1 MAKVAFLG
9 TGLIGRAMAE
19 RALEQGHE
27 VSVYNRT
34 ASKAAAL
41 GELGARVCATPREA
55 VLGAERVHL
64 VLSDD
69 ASVDEVLAS
78 VGEGT
83 EVGDVGE
90 RVFVDHTT
98 TSPAGAKAR
107 AERFSNYLHAP
118 IFMSPTNARAGLGL
132 ILASGNKALF
142 ERVEVALQAMTGRVV
157 WLGERP
163 ELAASYKLFGNA
175 TIIALTGAVAD
186 VLTMGRAL
194 GLEPEE
200 AMGIYEIF
208 DPSMT
213 LKYRGRNM
221 AKGDFRPGFELTMAR
236 KDVRLMMEAA
246 GELPLAVL
254 PGVAGRMDALIAAGH
269 GADDMGVLALE
280 AVRGGPRGAGGS

>member
-34 ASKAAAL
+34 MVKAVPL
-41 GELGARVCATPREA
+41 GELGARVCATPAEA
-55 VLGAERVHL
+55 VKGAERVHL

-69 ASVDEVLAS
+69 ASVDEVLAQCGE
-78 VGEGT
+78 VG
-83 EVGDVGE
+83 EVGDVP
-90 RVFVDHTT
+90 FVDHTT
-98 TSPAGAKAR
+98 TSPVGAKGR
-107 AERFSNYLHAP
+107 AERFGNYLHAP
-118 IFMSPTNARAGLGL
+118 IFMSPTNARAGLGI
-132 ILASGNKALF
+132 ILASGSRATF
-142 ERVEVALQAMTGRVV
+142 ERVEAALMAMTGRVV
-157 WLGERP
+157 WLGERS

-194 GLEPEE
+194 GIEPQD

-213 LKYRGRNM
+213 LKYRGQNM
-221 AKGDFRPGFELTMAR
+221 ARGMFAPGFELTMAR

-254 PGVAGRMDALIAAGH
+254 PGVAGRMDALIEAGH

>member
-27 VSVYNRT
+27 VSVFNRT
-34 ASKAAAL
+34 MAKAVPL
-41 GELGARVCATPREA
+41 GALGARVCATPAEA
-55 VLGAERVHL
+55 VSGAERVHL

-69 ASVDEVLAS
+69 ASVDEVLEAM
-78 VGEGT
+78 GEVSG
-83 EVGDVGE
+83 VPL
-90 RVFVDHTT
+90 VDHTT
-98 TSPAGAKAR
+98 TSPVGAKGR
-107 AERFSNYLHAP
+107 AERFGNYLHAP
-118 IFMSPTNARAGLGL
+118 IFMSPTNARAGLGI
-132 ILASGNKALF
+132 ILASGSRATF
-142 ERVEVALQAMTGRVV
+142 ERVEAALLPMTGRVL
-157 WLGERP
+157 WLGERA

-194 GLEPEE
+194 GIEAKD

-213 LKYRGRNM
+213 LKYRGQNM
-221 AKGDFRPGFELTMAR
+221 ARGLFAPGFELTMAR

-254 PGVAGRMDALIAAGH
+254 PGVARRMDTLIEAGH

-280 AVRGGPRGAGGS
+280 AVQGGPRGAGGS